1 MGDFNID
8 LIKYASENYTGEFYD
23 LLCSHSFRPLI
34 LQRVTSKSA
43 TLIDNIFINDIS
55 CFSLGG
61 NVTSSISDH
70 FFQFCQTD
78 IFQTTVH
85 TKKVKY
91 VRDFRHFNKRE
102 FNEEIG
108 NINWGGIINDTNGT
122 DESYTQFYNKI
133 EEILDCMAP
142 YRKMSQKQIRLEQR
156 PWITLGLLVSMKKR
170 DKLSKQRAREKDSET
185 KNEISGK
192 YKLYRNMI
200 VTLLKMSKKEL
211 LQSLLPTE
219 SGQR

>member
-1 MGDFNID
+1 MSLILYINFLNADISESLFIELKREGQTNVIIGCIYRHHSPIPTFLDTFFRDALNEVNSQPNKICALMGDFNID

-34 LQRVTSKSA
+34 LQPNRVTSKSA

-55 CFSLGG
+55 CFSSGG

-78 IFQTTVH
+78 IFQTTVP
-85 TKKVKY
+85 TKNVKY
-91 VRDFRHFNKRE
+91 VGDFRHFNKRE

-122 DESYTQFYNKI
+122 DESYTQLQQN
-133 EEILDCMAP
+133 
-142 YRKMSQKQIRLEQR
+142 RGNIRLHGTLSQN
-156 PWITLGLLVSMKKR
+156 ITKTNK
-170 DKLSKQRAREKDSET
+170 T
-185 KNEISGK
+185 
-192 YKLYRNMI
+192 
-200 VTLLKMSKKEL
+200 
-211 LQSLLPTE
+211 
-219 SGQR
+219 